1 MKCPVCKKNI
11 SETALKCPY
20 CKTRTGLMCSH
31 CGTVNPVDNFVC
43 KNCGNELLKV
53 CSNCNSVNFPG
64 ASKCRKCGSPFIK
77 AHAPENNNLDI
88 IKYSP
93 KLYTMEQAV
102 DLLMDGINSTDK
114 KIFSITGEKGIG
126 KTTVLNAVIKNLE
139 NKNYQWCIGKC
150 TQLTQLTPGGVVQD
164 IFLSLFKLPNFCTN
178 SEEFKND
185 AIEFFSKEF
194 KFLSLD
200 EVNDFLNFIYNYK
213 IGNYEDII
221 INKKHTYKILNKIFD
236 AFTATGKFIY
246 VVDNFNFI
254 DGFSAEFFSN
264 FMHKD
269 KNWKNLKFI
278 AIYDDYKPISGFF
291 AFDNKNINSYLDI
304 NLAPMSMQDM
314 ETKVLWDKTNYLSS
328 REKDV
333 IFQKSSGNI
342 AFIEQAMSYALDC
355 QINEK
360 AFLLPEDFSELIK
373 IRLETLKKTNNECY
387 RMLCGASVLG
397 DKLNVNLIKEIFG
410 YEDSQFKDI
419 LSYLV
424 QSNFIRPRDEIYYEF
439 NNLLLW
445 ENILKN
451 ITKDSSFDDINVKI
465 GKAISV
471 FNLNTNPTMAMIAH
485 NLKENRMAFDIWTKT
500 SRLSAYIGDIN
511 LYVIAQ
517 KQCLALLNEFNETE
531 TVNIRYNISEKL
543 GKLLTEYDPEEALEY
558 LPDAISYAKENENEV
573 KEIELLG
580 YLANCCQKTGNYFGN
595 VECVDNVL
603 KKLPEGQSLERSM
616 LLTAK
621 LSALIDIGNCGE
633 VINLIDND
641 ILPVLNANLAKP
653 KLSKL
658 FPMGILFDTWLKV
671 YLILAT
677 ALSLQGN
684 DRVFEVLKNLF
695 SIIEKHKINDK
706 LLICKAKV
714 VLAYANTMR
723 GNYRISEGILEE
735 INGNSSMDNNAVSRW
750 NLVSIINKLMLKN
763 YDGLREELFEGVTF
777 ANNTG
782 DNFTKN
788 MLKALLGKIF
798 KDENMAKRALDIY
811 NEQVTYFAKEKMAL
825 GALLCWYLIADASIV
840 TENSRSA
847 IDVAERALEIAQ
859 NPNIDN
865 KFFVVLL
872 KTVLASAYTNIADFA
887 TAKMH
892 LETAVA
898 IAKKYNMY
906 DMLSRLYLQFGKY
919 YQEIGGFE
927 SQSQGEYLKGSAL
940 MYEKSMELAVRET
953 NNAFVKNV
961 VNHQKE
967 LLNDFCVKHGFKL

>member
-1 MKCPVCKKNI
+1 M
-11 SETALKCPY
+11 
-20 CKTRTGLMCSH
+20 
-31 CGTVNPVDNFVC
+31 
-43 KNCGNELLKV
+43 
-53 CSNCNSVNFPG
+53 
-64 ASKCRKCGSPFIK
+64 
-77 AHAPENNNLDI
+77 
-88 IKYSP
+88 
-93 KLYTMEQAV
+93 
-102 DLLMDGINSTDK
+102 
-114 KIFSITGEKGIG
+114 
-126 KTTVLNAVIKNLE
+126 
-139 NKNYQWCIGKC
+139 
-150 TQLTQLTPGGVVQD
+150 
-164 IFLSLFKLPNFCTN
+164 
-178 SEEFKND
+178 
-185 AIEFFSKEF
+185 
-194 KFLSLD
+194 
-200 EVNDFLNFIYNYK
+200 
-213 IGNYEDII
+213 
-221 INKKHTYKILNKIFD
+221 
-236 AFTATGKFIY
+236 
-246 VVDNFNFI
+246 
-254 DGFSAEFFSN
+254 
-264 FMHKD
+264 
-269 KNWKNLKFI
+269 
-278 AIYDDYKPISGFF
+278 
-291 AFDNKNINSYLDI
+291 
-304 NLAPMSMQDM
+304 
-314 ETKVLWDKTNYLSS
+314 
-328 REKDV
+328 
-333 IFQKSSGNI
+333 
-342 AFIEQAMSYALDC
+342 
-355 QINEK
+355 
-360 AFLLPEDFSELIK
+360 
-373 IRLETLKKTNNECY
+373 
-387 RMLCGASVLG
+387 
-397 DKLNVNLIKEIFG
+397 
-410 YEDSQFKDI
+410 
-419 LSYLV
+419 
-424 QSNFIRPRDEIYYEF
+424 
-439 NNLLLW
+439 
-445 ENILKN
+445 
-451 ITKDSSFDDINVKI
+451 
-465 GKAISV
+465 
-471 FNLNTNPTMAMIAH
+471 
-485 NLKENRMAFDIWTKT
+485 
-500 SRLSAYIGDIN
+500 
-511 LYVIAQ
+511 
-517 KQCLALLNEFNETE
+517 
-531 TVNIRYNISEKL
+531 
-543 GKLLTEYDPEEALEY
+543 
-558 LPDAISYAKENENEV
+558 
-573 KEIELLG
+573 
-580 YLANCCQKTGNYFGN
+580 
-595 VECVDNVL
+595 
-603 KKLPEGQSLERSM
+603 
-616 LLTAK
+616 
-621 LSALIDIGNCGE
+621 
-633 VINLIDND
+633 
-641 ILPVLNANLAKP
+641 
-653 KLSKL
+653 
-658 FPMGILFDTWLKV
+658 KV

-684 DRVFEVLKNLF
+684 DRAFEVLKNLF